1 MPCEKT
7 RETLV
12 QKLPGEKKTTT
23 IWPVFWGS
31 GASIFDFL
39 LNYADKRYIILR
51 NANLHNGG
59 C

>member
-1 MPCEKT
+1 VKKRGNARAEIAW
-7 RETLV
+7 
-12 QKLPGEKKTTT
+12 GEKTTT
-23 IWPVFWGS
+23 IWPVFWDS